1 MTQTS
6 TPIAGP
12 LSLVDG
18 PAPAPDD
25 KAPARK
31 TPPAAVAAR
40 LMEAWSQEAGED
52 LIFVAASERRAD
64 EIARALEA
72 IAAAEGPV
80 VLVFPPWDCMPYD
93 RAAPSRESMGRRMA
107 VLHHAT
113 APGTAGRL
121 VITSP
126 EAMLQRTPPQSV
138 AAVRFS
144 LKVDEPLDREAL
156 EGFARRT
163 GYMADEHVDEPGEI
177 AMLAEVIDVYPPSAL
192 TPYRLVTDPDGMVAD
207 IKAFDP
213 VTQRSL
219 DSVASLTLTAASE
232 LVLAEA
238 GDSDQADQDPH
249 ALARFY
255 DAPLG
260 TLFDAFPEAR
270 LLRDDD
276 VEARLSRVWDQI
288 AEAYESR
295 RGFKEID
302 GAAAPTPER
311 LYLSPAEAASALRA
325 ATALDL
331 EGVSPTPGFATARS
345 PGAALKHYIQDQQSQ
360 GRSVVLAGLA
370 HEHRVMARLLK
381 RNGLVPP
388 APSPS
393 WNPLAEND
401 SGGLTA
407 TRTPA
412 RA

>member
-12 LSLVDG
+12 LPLVDG

-40 LMEAWSQEAGED
+40 LMEAWSKADSTD
-52 LIFVAASERRAD
+52 LIFIAASERRAD

-72 IAAAEGPV
+72 MAAPEGPV
-80 VLVFPPWDCMPYD
+80 ALVFPPWDCLPYD

-113 APGTAGRL
+113 VPGTAGRL

-126 EAMLQRTPPQSV
+126 EAMLQRTPPQGV

-144 LKVDEPLDREAL
+144 LKVGEPLDREAL
-156 EGFARRT
+156 EAFARRT
-163 GYMADEHVDEPGEI
+163 GYMPDERIDEPGEI
-177 AMLAEVIDVYPPSAL
+177 AILAEVIDVYPPSAL
-192 TPYRLVTDPDGMVAD
+192 TPYRLVIDPDGTVAD

-213 VTQRSL
+213 VTQRAL

-232 LVLAEA
+232 LVVAEA
-238 GDSDQADQDPH
+238 DDSDRSNQDPH

-260 TLFDAFPEAR
+260 TLFDAFPEAG

-276 VEARLSRVWDQI
+276 VEARLTRV
-288 AEAYESR
+288 
-295 RGFKEID
+295 
-302 GAAAPTPER
+302 
-311 LYLSPAEAASALRA
+311 
-325 ATALDL
+325 
-331 EGVSPTPGFATARS
+331 
-345 PGAALKHYIQDQQSQ
+345 
-360 GRSVVLAGLA
+360 
-370 HEHRVMARLLK
+370 
-381 RNGLVPP
+381 
-388 APSPS
+388 
-393 WNPLAEND
+393 
-401 SGGLTA
+401 
-407 TRTPA
+407 
-412 RA
+412 